1 MKILDEDGKLFV
13 GERKSKKAP
22 RKEVEKENV
31 QQKRVVKKHKI
42 CNCMLHAIQ
51 SEIIQCL
58 LVAGGVFVA

>member
-1 MKILDEDGKLFV
+1 M
-13 GERKSKKAP
+13 GEKSKKAP

-31 QQKRVVKKHKI
+31 QQKRFVKKHKI

-58 LVAGGVFVA
+58 LVAGGVFVASALGC